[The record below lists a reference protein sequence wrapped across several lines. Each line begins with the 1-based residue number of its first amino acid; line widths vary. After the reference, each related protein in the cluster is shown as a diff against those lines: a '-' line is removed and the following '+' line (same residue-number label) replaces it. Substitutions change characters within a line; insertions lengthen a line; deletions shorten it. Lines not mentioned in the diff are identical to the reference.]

1 MSRPDLPDART
12 TTARPPDGPAPADVS
27 ALVAKLRRIPDSA
40 RRFVETP
47 ESARAQFLLRPAMLD
62 LLTATGLPVRRID
75 GRPHY
80 DRHDLTNC
88 SLHLSVGAAARTAR
102 RFWPAALRR
111 VADAGHARYEI
122 QYQIRCPAPGHAAP
136 CSFVLVL
143 PGGRVLERTGTHG
156 RGLQVAVQVA
166 VEGRWPDLPSAVRTV
181 LDEAV
186 GEAEF
191 MMLPTDVR
199 YDTRFLQ
206 ASRLGDCAGVT
217 RLLVRQGRAA
227 GLPARPAFGL
237 IVAPPFAAE
246 HFWAEFLVD
255 GRWVPVDPVLI
266 RAMLRWGV
274 LDPAQWHPYRS
285 IGAILSRIADD
296 GVVLAAHDGR
306 AVPFTLPTQLL
317 PEEPR

>member
-1 MSRPDLPDART
+1 MTVRS
-12 TTARPPDGPAPADVS
+12 PDGPATADVS

-47 ESARAQFLLRPAMLD
+47 ASARARFLLRPAVLD
-62 LLTATGLPVRRID
+62 LLTDAGLPVRRID
-75 GRPHY
+75 GTPHY

-111 VADAGHARYEI
+111 VADAGQARYEV
-122 QYQIRCPAPGHAAP
+122 QYQIRCPAPGHAAT

-143 PGGRVLERTGTHG
+143 PGGRVLERTVADGS
-156 RGLQVAVQVA
+156 GLRIAVQVS
-166 VEGRWPDLPSAVRTV
+166 VEGRWPDLPAAVRRL
-181 LDEAV
+181 LDDAV
-186 GEAEF
+186 AEVEF
-191 MMLPTDVR
+191 MMLPTEVR
-199 YDTRFLQ
+199 YDTGFVR
-206 ASRLGDCAGVT
+206 ASGLGDCAGVT
-217 RLLVRQGRAA
+217 RLLVRRGRAA
-227 GLPARPAFGL
+227 GLAARPAFGL

-266 RAMLRWGV
+266 RTMLGWGV
-274 LDPAQWHPYRS
+274 LDPAEWHPHRS

-296 GVVLAAHDGR
+296 GVVLAAHDGW